1 MEHHR
6 IATFILIAA
15 SLLTAAFTYPVA
27 PEMIPTHW
35 NLSGEPDAWSD
46 KTYGL
51 AIIPVI
57 IIAAAL
63 IFGML
68 LKRYGSGDIRT
79 RRSAGWFIVL
89 VLGLLYAIQLYQ
101 ATSILGHPV
110 DPLLF
115 FPVIFALLSL
125 GISILLPRISSPNP
139 VFGIRTPWTMKSP
152 IVWERTHQAGAR
164 TFRIAAGLTLLG
176 AFFPD
181 HLFLFII
188 GPVLGATA
196 WLAIVSYREYQ
207 RLEISHE

>member
-1 MEHHR
+1 METHR
-6 IATFILIAA
+6 IATLILIAG
-15 SLLTAAFTYPVA
+15 SLLTAALIYPAA

-46 KTYGL
+46 KVFGL
-51 AIIPVI
+51 AIIPAI

-63 IFGML
+63 LFGML
-68 LKRYGSGDIRT
+68 LRRYGSGDIRT
-79 RRSAGWFIVL
+79 RRSAGWFIFL

-101 ATSILGHPV
+101 ALTILAHPV

-115 FPVIFALLSL
+115 FPVLFALLSL

-188 GPVLGATA
+188 APVLLATA
-196 WLAIVSYREYQ
+196 WLVIVSYREYQ
-207 RLEISHE
+207 RLEMIHE